1 MFPHGVSLECPQE
14 VGAAA
19 VRAALQGCFPAPC
32 LDESFVLAPR
42 LDEAFTRLLELPA
55 RLPARLLPPALPL
68 DDSRLSETLLWLSE
82 RMSPRR
88 KLDFILI

>member
-55 RLPARLLPPALPL
+55 RLLARLLPQRYPL
-68 DDSRLSETLLWLSE
+68 TIVASAKRSCGSQNACRLDENL
-82 RMSPRR
+82 
-88 KLDFILI
+88 ILF